1 MARWLQGTVGAAIFV
16 GSRDRSSIT
25 KLHSRLSGPHVASPR
40 GGRLGHDSTTS
51 RFVSTPETH
60 HGRRLRTITAVQT
73 RQPNSDARV
82 LRAAN
87 AANPRDSPAEPA
99 SAADRSTTHISNH
112 GARAPQTKVCTLILN
127 ARPGPAAS
135 TCRHGAGAATA
146 PLTTADRVGG
156 GVTHVVQLVRSR
168 GAGLHRAG
176 SGEKQLAERFDGT
189 VTGFGKR
196 GGIAGEHG
204 PGGHLRVDPIGFP
217 APAAPMPIGLIHL
230 DDVQASSA
238 RRWRHS
244 PAPHEPV
251 PSTPTTLCSTTM
263 TSATR
268 MCR

>member
-1 MARWLQGTVGAAIFV
+1 
-16 GSRDRSSIT
+16 
-25 KLHSRLSGPHVASPR
+25 
-40 GGRLGHDSTTS
+40 
-51 RFVSTPETH
+51 
-60 HGRRLRTITAVQT
+60 
-73 RQPNSDARV
+73 
-82 LRAAN
+82 
-87 AANPRDSPAEPA
+87 
-99 SAADRSTTHISNH
+99 
-112 GARAPQTKVCTLILN
+112 
-127 ARPGPAAS
+127 
-135 TCRHGAGAATA
+135 
-146 PLTTADRVGG
+146 
-156 GVTHVVQLVRSR
+156 VQLVRSR

-176 SGEKQLAERFDGT
+176 SGETQLAERFDGT

-251 PSTPTTLCSTTM
+251 PSTPTTQCSTTM